1 MKRHQDPEIMRRVLA
16 RRERH
21 GWSWA
26 ELSRRSGLP
35 VWKLCWWSRRL
46 AAKRSVRRPKRVFA
60 PVEVVASPRESGS
73 PLEVIATSGVR
84 IVVPADFNAEH
95 LRRVIKALA

>member
-1 MKRHQDPEIMRRVLA
+1 MTRLLSS
-16 RRERH
+16 RERH

-46 AAKRSVRRPKRVFA
+46 AKKRSVRRSERPFS
-60 PVEVVASPRESGS
+60 PVAVVASSREGGS
-73 PLEVIATSGVR
+73 PLQVITASGVR
-84 IVVPADFNAEH
+84 VLVPADFNAEH
-95 LRRVIKALA
+95 LRRVMKALEPGC